1 MDYKKQAFFNT
12 VGNVVYLGCTW
23 LLTVLVVRISGYD
36 DAGVLSIAMSV
47 GNIFYFIGMYGMRS
61 FQSSDVIHKYSDK
74 TYIITR
80 FITVGISILLCVL
93 YLAAGHLF
101 GNGYPL
107 YTAAAVLIYLLYRS
121 LEAGSDVLFG
131 ELQKDGRL
139 EVCGISMSVKGVVSV
154 IVFFVLLKL
163 TNLNV
168 AMLGMVAVALLL
180 LVFYDYNRFKA
191 LHKEP
196 DTPAEGTVKG
206 LLIEGFPLLLTTL
219 FPIIVT
225 ALPRLALEFYYD
237 ETLLGIYASICSPT
251 VIITTLVPNILCPFM
266 TLYGKLY
273 QKGEN
278 GKIMKSFLVSLLL
291 TVALGA
297 VACLCAWLLGDWAL
311 SLLYDE
317 QILEYTYI
325 FIPIIIATVV
335 YALSMCGNSVLI
347 SIRTPVALTVFSG
360 AALVV
365 CALISYPLTKAY
377 GMWGTVF
384 GFGLPFLV
392 QLILQTGYI
401 IYMLLIKKKNIV
413 KEASDD
419 GEQE

>member
-23 LLTVLVVRISGYD
+23 LLTVLVVRVSGFD

-61 FQSSDVIHKYSDK
+61 FQSSDVTHKYSDK
-74 TYIITR
+74 TYIKTR
-80 FITVGISILLCVL
+80 FVTVGISLLLCL
-93 YLAAGHLF
+93 GYLGVSRLF
-101 GNGYPL
+101 GGGYGL
-107 YTAAAVLIYLLYRS
+107 YTSAAVLIYLLYRS

-139 EVCGISMSVKGVVSV
+139 EVCGISMSVKGVLSV
-154 IVFFVLLKL
+154 IVFFVLLKF
-163 TNLNV
+163 TDLNI
-168 AMLGMVAVALLL
+168 AMLGMVAIAAALMI
-180 LVFYDYNRFKA
+180 FYDYNRYKA
-191 LHKEP
+191 LHNEP
-196 DTPAEGTVKG
+196 EGEAVGTVKG
-206 LLIEGFPLLLTTL
+206 LLIEGFPMLLTTL

-237 ETLLGIYASICSPT
+237 EALLGIYASICAPT

-273 QKGEN
+273 NEGEN
-278 GKIMKSFLVSLLL
+278 RKLMRMFLLSLLL
-291 TVALGA
+291 TVVLGA
-297 VACLCAWLLGDWAL
+297 AACLCAWLLGDWAL
-311 SLLYDE
+311 SLLYGE
-317 QILEYTYI
+317 EILGYTYI
-325 FIPIIIATVV
+325 FVPIIIATVV

-360 AALVV
+360 AALAV
-365 CALISYPLTKAY
+365 CAVISYPLAKVY

-392 QLILQTGYI
+392 QLLLQTGYI
-401 IYMLLIKKKNIV
+401 IYMLLIKPKKAL
-413 KEASDD
+413 KEAD
-419 GEQE
+419 

>member
-23 LLTVLVVRISGYD
+23 LLTVLVVRVSGYD

-61 FQSSDVIHKYSDK
+61 FQSSDVTHKYSDK
-74 TYIITR
+74 TYIKTR
-80 FITVGISILLCVL
+80 FVTVGISILLCL
-93 YLAAGHLF
+93 GYLGISRLF
-101 GNGYPL
+101 GGGYGL
-107 YTAAAVLIYLLYRS
+107 YTSAAVLIYLLYRS

-139 EVCGISMSVKGVVSV
+139 DICGISMSVKGILSVV
-154 IVFFVLLKL
+154 VFFVLLKL
-163 TNLNV
+163 TDLNV
-168 AMLGMVAVALLL
+168 AMLGMVAVAAALM
-180 LVFYDYNRFKA
+180 VFYDYNRYKA
-191 LHKEP
+191 LHNEP
-196 DTPAEGTVKG
+196 ETEAVGTVKE
-206 LLIEGFPLLLTTL
+206 LLIEGFPMLLTTL
-219 FPIIVT
+219 FPIIIT

-237 ETLLGIYASICSPT
+237 KTLLGIYASICTPT

-273 QKGEN
+273 NEGKN
-278 GKIMKSFLVSLLL
+278 GKLMRMFLLSLLL

-311 SLLYDE
+311 SLLYNE

-325 FIPIIIATVV
+325 FVPIIIATVV

-360 AALVV
+360 AAFAVCVV
-365 CALISYPLTKAY
+365 ISYPLAKEY

-392 QLILQTGYI
+392 QLLLQTGYI
-401 IYMLLIKKKNIV
+401 IYMLLIKPKKAL
-413 KEASDD
+413 KEAD
-419 GEQE
+419 

>member
-23 LLTVLVVRISGYD
+23 LLTVLVVRVSGYD

-61 FQSSDVIHKYSDK
+61 FQSSDVTHKYSDK
-74 TYIITR
+74 TYIKTR
-80 FITVGISILLCVL
+80 FVTVGISILLCIG
-93 YLAAGHLF
+93 YLGIGRLF
-101 GNGYPL
+101 GSGYGL
-107 YTAAAVLIYLLYRS
+107 YTSAAVLIYLLYRS

-139 EVCGISMSVKGVVSV
+139 EVCGISMSVKGVLSV
-154 IVFFVLLKL
+154 AVFFVLLKF
-163 TNLNV
+163 TDLNI
-168 AMLGMVAVALLL
+168 AMLGMVAVAAALMI
-180 LVFYDYNRFKA
+180 FYDYNRYKA
-191 LHKEP
+191 LHNEP
-196 DTPAEGTVKG
+196 ETAAEGTVKG
-206 LLIEGFPLLLTTL
+206 LLIEGFPMLLTTL

-237 ETLLGIYASICSPT
+237 EALLGIYASICSPT

-273 QKGEN
+273 NEGKN
-278 GKIMKSFLVSLLL
+278 GKLMRMFLLSLLL

-325 FIPIIIATVV
+325 FVPIIIATVV

-365 CALISYPLTKAY
+365 CAVISYPLAKAY

-384 GFGLPFLV
+384 GFGVPFLV
-392 QLILQTGYI
+392 QLLLQTGYI
-401 IYMLLIKKKNIV
+401 IYMLLIKPKKAL
-413 KEASDD
+413 KEAV
-419 GEQE
+419 

>member
-23 LLTVLVVRISGYD
+23 LLTVLVVQVSGFD

-61 FQSSDVIHKYSDK
+61 FQSSDVTHKYSDK
-74 TYIITR
+74 TYIKTR
-80 FITVGISILLCVL
+80 FVTVGISLLLCL
-93 YLAAGHLF
+93 GYLGVSRLF
-101 GNGYPL
+101 GGGYGL
-107 YTAAAVLIYLLYRS
+107 YTSAAVLIYLLYRS

-139 EVCGISMSVKGVVSV
+139 EVCGISMSVKGILSV
-154 IVFFVLLKL
+154 IVFFVLLKF
-163 TNLNV
+163 TDLNI
-168 AMLGMVAVALLL
+168 AMLGMVAIAAALMI
-180 LVFYDYNRFKA
+180 FYDYNRYKA
-191 LHKEP
+191 LHNEP
-196 DTPAEGTVKG
+196 ETEAVGTVKG
-206 LLIEGFPLLLTTL
+206 LLIEGFPMLLTTL

-237 ETLLGIYASICSPT
+237 ESLLGIYASICAPT

-273 QKGEN
+273 NEGEN
-278 GKIMKSFLVSLLL
+278 RKLMRMFLLSLLL
-291 TVALGA
+291 TVVLGA
-297 VACLCAWLLGDWAL
+297 AACLCAWLLGDWAL
-311 SLLYDE
+311 SLLYGE
-317 QILEYTYI
+317 EILGYTYI
-325 FIPIIIATVV
+325 FVPIIIATVV

-347 SIRTPVALTVFSG
+347 SIRTPVALTAFSG
-360 AALVV
+360 AALAV
-365 CALISYPLTKAY
+365 CAVISYPLAKVY

-392 QLILQTGYI
+392 QLLLQTGYI
-401 IYMLLIKKKNIV
+401 IYMLLIKPKKAH
-413 KEASDD
+413 KEAD
-419 GEQE
+419 